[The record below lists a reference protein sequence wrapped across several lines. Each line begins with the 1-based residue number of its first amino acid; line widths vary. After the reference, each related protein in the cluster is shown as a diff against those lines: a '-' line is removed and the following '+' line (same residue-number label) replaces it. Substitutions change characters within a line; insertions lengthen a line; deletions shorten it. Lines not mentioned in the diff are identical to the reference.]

1 MEKNSELIKDLL
13 DSAIRKEKF
22 DTKFEF
28 LERDVDWMKK
38 RNDKIESQIQNL
50 ETYLQVYSPVQ
61 MKMYIDER
69 LTQVIGDRKKYARIL
84 KEKMLDYQ
92 AEINNKIANLTAKK
106 IEFNFKY
113 TEPPAVMPEIDTD
126 DAASDSSYSHI
137 KNIVQD
143 LLDKK
148 DI

>member
-1 MEKNSELIKDLL
+1 M
-13 DSAIRKEKF
+13 
-22 DTKFEF
+22 EF
-28 LERDVDWMKK
+28 LEREVDWMKK
-38 RNDKIESQIQNL
+38 RNDKAESQIQNL

-69 LTQVIGDRKKYARIL
+69 LTQVIGDRKKYARKL

-92 AEINNKIANLTAKK
+92 AEIDSKLANLTTKK

-126 DAASDSSYSHI
+126 DGASDSSYSHI
-137 KNIVQD
+137 KNIV
-143 LLDKK
+143 
-148 DI
+148 